1 MQYAQLGKTNL
12 KVSIMGIGGVPL
24 NEMDFEATKEI
35 IDFGSEFGI
44 NLIDI
49 FMASSEVRSNIGKS
63 IMGKREKFII
73 QGHIGTIIEADKT
86 VRTRNLQETQES
98 FENLLKELQ
107 TDYIDIGM
115 LFFVDSPEDF
125 HDVFETEIIEYAQQ
139 LKATGKIKALG
150 MGSHNPKTALKAVK
164 TGLLDVLMFSIN
176 PGYDLEKH
184 DVDIYTL
191 LSPEKDEK
199 KEWSIDP
206 ERQKLY
212 ITCEEMGVGINVMK
226 TLGAGTLL
234 SAESSPFAK
243 ALSPTQCIN
252 YALNRPGVA
261 SVILGF
267 KNTEEIK
274 EALKY
279 LNATEEEKSY
289 SHIFTGQDG
298 IIANGRCM
306 YCNHCQ
312 PCPSMIDIAAVM
324 KLLDMAKLQ
333 KVLSPTVVDHYGAL
347 AKNADDCVLC
357 GDCEKNCPFGVSV
370 CEKMTEAQA
379 IF

>member
-49 FMASSEVRSNIGKS
+49 FMASSKVRSNIGKS

-125 HDVFETEIIEYAQQ
+125 HDVFETEIIEYAQK

-176 PGYDLEKH
+176 PAYDMQPATDNIDDLFN
-184 DVDIYTL
+184 
-191 LSPEKDEK
+191 LSNYEQPLYN
-199 KEWSIDP
+199 IDAD
-206 ERQKLY
+206 RD
-212 ITCEEMGVGINVMK
+212 
-226 TLGAGTLL
+226 
-234 SAESSPFAK
+234 
-243 ALSPTQCIN
+243 AL
-252 YALNRPGVA
+252 
-261 SVILGF
+261 
-267 KNTEEIK
+267 
-274 EALKY
+274 
-279 LNATEEEKSY
+279 
-289 SHIFTGQDG
+289 
-298 IIANGRCM
+298 
-306 YCNHCQ
+306 
-312 PCPSMIDIAAVM
+312 
-324 KLLDMAKLQ
+324 
-333 KVLSPTVVDHYGAL
+333 
-347 AKNADDCVLC
+347 
-357 GDCEKNCPFGVSV
+357 
-370 CEKMTEAQA
+370 
-379 IF
+379 